1 MAYTAEI
8 SRANP
13 SCFLFLIDQSGSMV
27 DPVRTGRG
35 AKTNKARGVA
45 DTINTFLKDLV
56 IMCSKSEGVRDYYYV
71 GVVGYSGA
79 GVGAA
84 FGGALAGKELVA
96 VSEVANNPARV
107 EERLQNKI
115 EDGAVSYLSDLPIK
129 FPVWFD
135 PVATGGTPMCQ
146 ALGTAH
152 RILSNWLLQHPMCFP
167 PVVIHITDGESTDG
181 DPGATMRNLNELS
194 SNDGSV
200 LLFNVHLSSNPD
212 AESISFPDSP
222 DQLPDQYARMLFN
235 GSSRLTPHMIAVA
248 SDYGLFLN
256 PGARGFVLNA
266 DLELVIQALDIG
278 TRPSNLR

>member
-27 DPVRTGRG
+27 DPVRTGN
-35 AKTNKARGVA
+35 APQNKARGVA

-71 GVVGYSGA
+71 GVVGYSGT
-79 GVGAA
+79 GVRAA
-84 FGGALAGKELVA
+84 FSGALSGKELVA

-129 FPVWFD
+129 FPIWFD

-146 ALGTAH
+146 ALGLAH
-152 RILSNWLLQHPMCFP
+152 KILSNWLLQHPMCFP
-167 PVVIHITDGESTDG
+167 PVVIHISDGESTDG
-181 DPGATMRNLNELS
+181 DPGTAMQSINELS
-194 SNDGSV
+194 SNDGNV

-212 AESISFPDSP
+212 AESISFPDST
-222 DQLPDQYARMLFN
+222 DHLPDQYARMLFH
-235 GSSRLTPHMIAVA
+235 GSSQLTPHMISVA
-248 SDYGLFLN
+248 RDYGLFLN
-256 PGARGFVLNA
+256 HGARGFVLNA
-266 DLELVIQALDIG
+266 DLELVIQTLDIG